1 MSTVPTYTSIYG
13 KVFRYKVINN
23 YYSKSEVYK
32 ANLWD
37 FIDVIEKY
45 YDHKDF
51 SVLEV
56 LLNYGYQ
63 KAYFD
68 IDGIDDKKYK
78 FTDIYNQVQKI
89 NKLFIDYS
97 CDKFNL
103 KIDRNLLYH
112 RVVMTINENSNTH
125 PGIGFHVIFPII
137 TFSTKPKCIES
148 YIKEFVLYL
157 KSENDKITDQKE
169 KEVNF
174 EVLKHID
181 TSIYTLNRLFRV
193 IGANAPGAIRRGK
206 KIPRNNESRHV
217 PFGLYHEI
225 DFDMY
230 SSYIIQN
237 TDIKGLDSKDITIR
251 LLNYYNPIIRKYKEV
266 FKPSN
271 FSQGGKAEDQKMNVE
286 PPKPEVKQEVI
297 PEPQAKNSLS
307 DSEDDDDDMDI
318 NTDSESDSDSDLK
331 LSDLSDDSDDES
343 EEEKKPID
351 EKSKLLS
358 DFNCIITSLNKA
370 CLDFEIKYLNLNF
383 IPKWIDEYILPSDK
397 HNKFLLVTLLK
408 SVISNDDLKHYD
420 FLCFLEYNI
429 DKIELVNPKI
439 LFKNFGIPL
448 IKKFKQLIK
457 NNLID
462 LENIGFE
469 DLAHLYK
476 IIVKS
481 DDDMDN
487 LKKDEI
493 ITVIRIIYK
502 YKEFPN
508 FINN

>member
-1 MSTVPTYTSIYG
+1 MSTAPAYTSIYG
-13 KVFRYKVINN
+13 KVYRYKVIDN
-23 YYSKSEVYK
+23 YYSRSEIYK

-45 YDHKDF
+45 YNHKDL

-56 LLNYGYQ
+56 LLNFGYQ

-78 FTDIYNQVQKI
+78 FTNIYDQVKKI

-112 RVVMTINENSNTH
+112 RVVMTTNDKSNTH
-125 PGIGFHVIFPII
+125 PGVGFHVIFPII

-169 KEVNF
+169 KEINF

-193 IGANAPGAIRRGK
+193 IGANAPGAIRKGE
-206 KIPRNNESRHV
+206 KIPRNNESRHI
-217 PFGLYHEI
+217 PLGLYDKI
-225 DFDMY
+225 DFDIY
-230 SSYIIQN
+230 SLYIIQN

-251 LLNYYNPIIRKYKEV
+251 LLDYYNPIIRKYKEV
-266 FKPSN
+266 FKPFN
-271 FSQGGKAEDQKMNVE
+271 FSQGGKVEDQKMNVE
-286 PPKPEVKQEVI
+286 PPKPEPKQD
-297 PEPQAKNSLS
+297 PEPQVKKSLS
-307 DSEDDDDDMDI
+307 DSEDDDDDDI
-318 NTDSESDSDSDLK
+318 DIGTDSESDSDTDLK
-331 LSDLSDDSDDES
+331 LSDISDDSDDES
-343 EEEKKPID
+343 EEEKEPIN

-358 DFNCIITSLNKA
+358 DFKCIITTLNKA

-383 IPKWIDEYILPSDK
+383 VPKWIDEHILPSDK
-397 HNKFLLVTLLK
+397 HNKFLLVNLLK
-408 SVISNDDLKHYD
+408 SVISNDDFKYFD
-420 FLCFLEYNI
+420 FLNFIEYNI

-439 LFKNFGIPL
+439 LFENFGIPL
-448 IKKFKQLIK
+448 IKKFKQIIK
-457 NNLID
+457 NNNVD
-462 LENIGFE
+462 LEVMGFE

-481 DDDMDN
+481 DDDIDN

-493 ITVIRIIYK
+493 ITAIRIIYK

>member
-1 MSTVPTYTSIYG
+1 MSTVPSYTSIYG
-13 KVFRYKVINN
+13 KVYRYKVINN
-23 YYSKSEVYK
+23 YYSNSEIYK

-78 FTDIYNQVQKI
+78 FPDIYNQVQKI

-112 RVVMTINENSNTH
+112 RVVMTTNDKSNTH
-125 PGIGFHVIFPII
+125 PGVGFHVIFPII
-137 TFSTKPKCIES
+137 TFSIRPKCIES

-169 KEVNF
+169 KEINF

-193 IGANAPGAIRRGK
+193 IGANAPGVIRRGE

-251 LLNYYNPIIRKYKEV
+251 LLNYYNPIIRKYKEI

-271 FSQGGKAEDQKMNVE
+271 FSQGGKDEDQKMNVE
-286 PPKPEVKQEVI
+286 PPKPEPKPE
-297 PEPQAKNSLS
+297 PEPQTKKSMS
-307 DSEDDDDDMDI
+307 DSEDDDIDI
-318 NTDSESDSDSDLK
+318 GTDSESDSDSDLK
-331 LSDLSDDSDDES
+331 LSDISDVSDDES
-343 EEEKKPID
+343 EEEKEPKT
-351 EKSKLLS
+351 EKSELISEFK
-358 DFNCIITSLNKA
+358 CIIASLNKA

-383 IPKWIDEYILPSDK
+383 VPKWIDEHILPSDK
-397 HNKFLLVTLLK
+397 HNKFLLVNLLK
-408 SVISNDDLKHYD
+408 SVISNDELKYYD

-439 LFKNFGIPL
+439 LFENFGIPL
-448 IKKFKQLIK
+448 IKKFKQFIK
-457 NNLID
+457 NNIVD
-462 LENIGFE
+462 LEVMGFE

-476 IIVKS
+476 IIIKS
-481 DDDMDN
+481 DDDIDD

-508 FINN
+508 CMPQC

>member
-13 KVFRYKVINN
+13 KVYRYKIIDN

-32 ANLWD
+32 TSLRD

-45 YDHKDF
+45 YDHKDL

-56 LLNYGYQ
+56 LLNSGYQ

-103 KIDRNLLYH
+103 KIDKNLLYH
-112 RVVMTINENSNTH
+112 RVVMTTNDKSNTH
-125 PGIGFHVIFPII
+125 PGVGFHIIFPII

-148 YIKEFVLYL
+148 YMKEFVLYL

-169 KEVNF
+169 KEINF

-181 TSIYTLNRLFRV
+181 TSIYTMNRLFRV
-193 IGANAPGAIRRGK
+193 IGANAPGVIRRGE
-206 KIPRNNESRHV
+206 KIPRNNESRHT
-217 PFGLYHEI
+217 PFSLYHEI
-225 DFDMY
+225 DFDMC
-230 SSYIIQN
+230 SYIIQN
-237 TDIKGLDSKDITIR
+237 TDIKGLNSKDITIR
-251 LLNYYNPIIRKYKEV
+251 LLDYYNPIIRKYKEV
-266 FKPSN
+266 FKPFN
-271 FSQGGKAEDQKMNVE
+271 FSQGGKVEDQKINIE
-286 PPKPEVKQEVI
+286 PPKPEVK
-297 PEPQAKNSLS
+297 KSLL
-307 DSEDDDDDMDI
+307 DSEDDDMDI
-318 NTDSESDSDSDLK
+318 GTDLKSDSDLK
-331 LSDLSDDSDDES
+331 LSDISDDSDDES
-343 EEEKKPID
+343 KEEKEPIN

-358 DFNCIITSLNKA
+358 DFKCIITTLNKA

-383 IPKWIDEYILPSDK
+383 IPKWVDEHILPSDK
-397 HNKFLLVTLLK
+397 HNKFLLINLLK
-408 SVISNDDLKHYD
+408 SVISNND
-420 FLCFLEYNI
+420 FKYFDYLNFIEYNI
-429 DKIELVNPKI
+429 DKIKFVNPKI
-439 LFKNFGIPL
+439 LFENFGIPL

-462 LENIGFE
+462 LEDIGFE